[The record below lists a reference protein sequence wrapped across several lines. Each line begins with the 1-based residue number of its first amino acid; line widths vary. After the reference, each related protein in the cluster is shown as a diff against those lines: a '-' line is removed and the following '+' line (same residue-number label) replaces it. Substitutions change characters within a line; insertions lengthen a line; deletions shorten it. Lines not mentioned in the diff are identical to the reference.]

1 MPEKKKLPASWEK
14 SNKSIR
20 AVQVVFELEQGVS
33 RDLRIKAIERDMSPS
48 DYIRDVI
55 GLPRKKP
62 VRPRLSI
69 SLSEQDYQLLA
80 KRYKLP
86 VDDKTAIRARIKQE
100 LVERHQEN

>member
-86 VDDKTAIRARIKQE
+86 ADDKAAIRARIKQE